1 MASRFEHSFQNRF
14 RTFRL
19 DALLTPRKP
28 RNPLLRIGFGLL
40 GVALL
45 AVLLVV
51 GLFVGAAMLLFGL
64 IRTLMNK
71 PAVRPAAV
79 DASVVEGE
87 YRVEPAKSTRAPRQ
101 PASQP
106 LLR

>member
-28 RNPLLRIGFGLL
+28 RNPLLRVALGLL

-64 IRTLMNK
+64 IRSLMNRA
-71 PAVRPAAV
+71 PARPARV

-87 YRVEPAKSTRAPRQ
+87 YRVEPKAG
-101 PASQP
+101 PASHP

>member
-28 RNPLLRIGFGLL
+28 RNPLLRLALGLL

-45 AVLLVV
+45 AVLLVI

-64 IRTLMNK
+64 IRGLLNRS
-71 PAVRPAAV
+71 PARPARV

-87 YRVEPAKSTRAPRQ
+87 YRVEPKAGH
-101 PASQP
+101 ASHP